1 MNLSL
6 LLDMARDG
14 FGERILLGSRH
25 DDITGEDLHRRSV
38 GGARALRQTGA
49 TALIYVGANA
59 AAFPV
64 SMFAA
69 ARAGVPLAPLN
80 YRLGDEQLGQLV
92 RHHPGALAVTD
103 PGQAQ
108 RVRQL
113 GVDTITTRQWLART
127 AELAG
132 EAIDLPETQNEAA
145 IIIYTSGTTSAPKG
159 VVIKH
164 SNLLS
169 YVFGSVEFG
178 GAGAGEAALVSVPPY
193 HIAAV
198 ANAITNLYAGRRTV
212 PLGHFAP
219 EQWLGIARDEQIT
232 NAMVVPTML
241 ARIMSAPGDLRVPS
255 LRTVAYG
262 GAAMPLPVI
271 ERALRAWP
279 DVGFV
284 NAYGL
289 TETSSTIAILSPEDH
304 RTAIAADDPAVR
316 ARLTSVGR
324 VVPSV
329 ELQIRDEDGTVITGS
344 RPGRIFVRGD
354 QVSGHYTGSGSVLDP
369 DGFFDTRD
377 LGHLDAHGYL
387 FIHGRADDTI
397 IRGGENIAPA
407 EIENVL
413 LAHPDVTD
421 AIVAGIPDEEWGQHL
436 EAAVVLHAGATA
448 TSQALREHVR
458 SLLRTSKTP
467 DRIHIWDELPRTETG
482 KLIRREAVE
491 RITTQPQQPSPRRAR
506 TLL

>member
-6 LLDMARDG
+6 LLDMTRDG
-14 FGERILLGSRH
+14 FGDRILLGSRH
-25 DDITGEDLHRRSV
+25 DGISGEDLHRRSV
-38 GGARALRQTGA
+38 GGARALRQSGA
-49 TALIYVGANA
+49 TAVIYVGANA
-59 AAFPV
+59 TAFPV
-64 SMFAA
+64 AMFAA
-69 ARAGVPLAPLN
+69 ARAGVPLVPLN
-80 YRLGDEQLGQLV
+80 YRLGDEQLSQLI

-103 PGQAQ
+103 PGQLQ
-108 RVRQL
+108 RVRQT
-113 GVDTITTRQWLART
+113 GVDTITTGQWLART

-132 EAIDLPETQNEAA
+132 DAIDPPETQPETA

-178 GAGAGEAALVSVPPY
+178 VADAAEAALVSVPPY

-212 PLGHFAP
+212 PIGQFTP
-219 EQWLGIARDEQIT
+219 EQWLSAARDEQIT

-271 ERALRAWP
+271 ESALRAWP
-279 DVGFV
+279 KVDFV

-289 TETSSTIAILSPEDH
+289 TETSSTIAILGPEDH
-304 RTAIAADDPAVR
+304 RTAIAADDPVVR
-316 ARLTSVGR
+316 ARLTSVGH
-324 VVPSV
+324 VVPSI
-329 ELQIRDEDGTVITGS
+329 ELQIRDEDGAVITGS
-344 RPGRIFVRGD
+344 RPGRVFVRGD
-354 QVSGHYTGSGSVLDP
+354 QVSGHYTSSGSVLGP
-369 DGFFDTRD
+369 DGFFDTKD
-377 LGHLDAHGYL
+377 IGHLDAHGYL

-413 LAHPDVTD
+413 LAHPDVID
-421 AIVAGIPDEEWGQHL
+421 AIVVGIPDEEWGQHL
-436 EAAVVLHAGATA
+436 EAAVALRAGATA
-448 TSQALREHVR
+448 TGQTLREHVR
-458 SLLRTSKTP
+458 SRLRTSKTP
-467 DRIHIWDELPRTETG
+467 DRVHIWDELPRTETG
-482 KLIRREAVE
+482 KLVRRDAVR
-491 RITTQPQQPSPRRAR
+491 RITADPAPSPAR
-506 TLL
+506 PAKI